1 MRLPCGIARR
11 SRLHSPSS
19 KCSGGR
25 GPPSAALP
33 KIRPYARANGG
44 AGGRDQPDLSHDSGP
59 EVASA
64 PETEP
69 QQEAGACLVTGDLY
83 HPPLRYGDAY
93 DESSA
98 DGVSPRPHWAH
109 LIESLRDIGPEEL
122 GRRCLR
128 AERRIRENGITYNI
142 YSDPL
147 GANRPWRIDILP
159 LLISADEWRYIE
171 AGIVQRAQL
180 LSLLLED
187 LYGLQDLV
195 AQGHFPAALLYANPA
210 FLRPLVGV
218 RVPTHTYL
226 HMLAVDLARSPDGQ
240 WWVLADRT
248 QAPSGSGY
256 ALENRTIVSDVLPDL
271 FRTSNVLRLA
281 PFFRA
286 QREALIN
293 LTQRDNPRIVLLTPG
308 PYNETYFE
316 HAYIARYLGFTLVQ
330 GADLTVRNGYVYLK
344 VGEGRQKVDVILR
357 RVDDSFCDPLELRG
371 DSLLGVPGLVG
382 AIVAGNVKVANAL
395 GSGLIETAAIMPFL
409 PGLSTQLLGEK
420 LKLPSVATW
429 WCGQTY
435 ALDWVLNHL
444 DSVVVKPAFPS
455 RGMEPVFGAELPH
468 AEKGKFAERLRAR
481 PHEYVAQEQVA
492 LSTAPV
498 WDNGRLNSRSVVLRT
513 YLLNTGRGWT
523 AIPGGLVRVAEAEGS
538 VVSMQRGGHSKD
550 AWVFWDGPIDTFSM
564 LRPRN
569 EPVALRREP
578 PGVPSSVAD
587 NVFWLGRYVERA
599 ENIARI
605 LRAMI
610 PRVRRAEEAE
620 LMCLVRLHK
629 CLGSRHSKLPK
640 AKHRQPTSLA
650 LEQELTSLLTDAK
663 RPDSLACTLSEVS
676 RIGGSIR
683 ERLSTDMMF
692 LIGQLRDSIQI
703 GHGTLFLEYPAML
716 TDCLELLSAFSGM
729 ERENINRGLGWLFMT
744 TGRRLE
750 RAIYLTRQL
759 REIVTPLTEQDWSLL
774 ECLLEIADSS
784 MTYRTRYYT
793 TLQPL
798 AVLVVLIADEANP
811 RSLDFQ
817 LSLLVDLYQKLPR
830 LLPDDSQAMR
840 DALALLR
847 SFDLRKLEYPL
858 PGATAAHDSDGLSR
872 LANFLQELERLLPSW
887 SNNLS
892 SRYFSHARTLP
903 ITIGQ

>member
-1 MRLPCGIARR
+1 M
-11 SRLHSPSS
+11 SV
-19 KCSGGR
+19 
-25 GPPSAALP
+25 
-33 KIRPYARANGG
+33 
-44 AGGRDQPDLSHDSGP
+44 DLN
-59 EVASA
+59 
-64 PETEP
+64 
-69 QQEAGACLVTGDLY
+69 QN
-83 HPPLRYGDAY
+83 PLRYGNAY
-93 DESSA
+93 DELSA
-98 DGVSPRPHWAH
+98 DGVNPRPHWAH
-109 LIESLRDIGPEEL
+109 LMESLQTIGPEEL
-122 GRRCLR
+122 GRRWAR

-147 GANRPWRIDILP
+147 GASRAWRIDIVP
-159 LLISADEWRYIE
+159 LLISADEWRFIE
-171 AGIVQRAQL
+171 AGIIQRAQL
-180 LSLLLED
+180 LNLLLED
-187 LYGLQDLV
+187 LYGPQDLV
-195 AQGHFPAALLYANPA
+195 AHGHFPAALLYANPA
-210 FLRPLVGV
+210 FLRPMAGV
-218 RVPTHTYL
+218 RVPAHSYL

-286 QREALIN
+286 QREALTN
-293 LTQRDNPRIVLLTPG
+293 LSPRDNPRIVLLTPG

-316 HAYIARYLGFTLVQ
+316 HSYIARYLGFTLVQ
-330 GADLTVRNGYVYLK
+330 GADLTVRNHRVYLK
-344 VGEGRQKVDVILR
+344 TVEGLERVDVILR

-409 PGLSTQLLGEK
+409 PGLCTQLLGEK

-435 ALDWVLNHL
+435 ALDWVLSHL

-468 AEKGKFAERLRAR
+468 AEKGKFAEQLRAR

-498 WDNGRLNSRSVVLRT
+498 WDNGCLNLRSLVLRT
-513 YLLNTGRGWT
+513 YVLNTGSGWI

-550 AWVFWDGPIDTFSM
+550 AWVLWDSPVDTFSM

-569 EPVALRREP
+569 EPVELRRVSR
-578 PGVPSSVAD
+578 GVPSSVAD
-587 NVFWLGRYVERA
+587 NAFWLGRYVERA

-605 LRAMI
+605 SRAMI
-610 PRVRRAEEAE
+610 PRVQRADEAE
-620 LMCLVRLHK
+620 LGCLMRLYR
-629 CLGSRHSKLPK
+629 CLESRHSKLPK
-640 AKHRQPTSLA
+640 PKHRRPTSIE
-650 LEQELTSLLTDAK
+650 LEQEMTSLLTDAE
-663 RPDSLACTLSEVS
+663 RPDSLACTLAEVS
-676 RIGGSIR
+676 RVGGNIR

-692 LIGQLRDSIQI
+692 LIGQLRDSIRSGRGI
-703 GHGTLFLEYPAML
+703 PFLEYPAML

-744 TGRRLE
+744 IGRRLE

-759 REIVTPLTEQDWSLL
+759 REVTTPLTEQDWSLL
-774 ECLLEIADSS
+774 ECLLEVADSS

-798 AVLVVLIADEANP
+798 AVLDVLLADETNP

-817 LSLLVDLYQKLPR
+817 LSHLADLYQKLPR
-830 LLPDDSQAMR
+830 HLPVDLQAMR
-840 DALALLR
+840 AALALLR
-847 SFDLRKLEYPL
+847 SFDLRKLKYPL
-858 PGATAAHDSDGLSR
+858 PGAAAAHGSDGLSR
-872 LANFLQELERLLPSW
+872 LSSFLQELERLLPSW